1 MQIKKITMSFFVF
14 FVIGLPLALQNGE
27 DAHAG
32 NPATPGVGQ
41 IHHGRGVV
49 ESIDPVKGT
58 VTMEHDPIASLKWPK
73 MVMTFTAK
81 NPALLEGLK
90 EEDRVEFD
98 LVQNGE
104 KYYITRIQSVR

>member
-14 FVIGLPLALQNGE
+14 FVIGLPLALHAGG

-32 NPATPGVGQ
+32 NPATPEVGQ
-41 IHHGRGVV
+41 IHHGRGVI

-81 NPALLEGLK
+81 DPALLEGLK

>member
-1 MQIKKITMSFFVF
+1 
-14 FVIGLPLALQNGE
+14 
-27 DAHAG
+27 
-32 NPATPGVGQ
+32 
-41 IHHGRGVV
+41 
-49 ESIDPVKGT
+49 
-58 VTMEHDPIASLKWPK
+58 
-73 MVMTFTAK
+73 MTFTAK